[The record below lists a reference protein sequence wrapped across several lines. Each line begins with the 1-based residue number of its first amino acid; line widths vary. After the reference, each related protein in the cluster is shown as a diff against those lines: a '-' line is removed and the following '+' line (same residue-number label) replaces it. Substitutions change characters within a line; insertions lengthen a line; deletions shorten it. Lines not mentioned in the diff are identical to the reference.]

1 MVVTGIVVVARLPT
15 VDLTVINVAVM
26 LPTIVALNVTVVPTP
41 AAATTTVVMFM
52 RYPNLGRRRV
62 LRIDEFKV
70 DFPQVFINPLQ
81 AHLDWLPNLEDP
93 VGLATNQ
100 GQVLFG
106 IFVVVIVHHAD
117 VD

>member
-1 MVVTGIVVVARLPT
+1 MMVTGIIVVARLST
-15 VDLTVINVAVM
+15 VDLTIINVAVM
-26 LPTIVALNVTVVPTP
+26 LPTIVTLNVTVVPTP

-52 RYPNLGRRRV
+52 RYPNLGRRRI
-62 LRIDEFKV
+62 LRVDKFKV

-81 AHLDWLPNLEDP
+81 AYLHRLTNLEDP

>member
-81 AHLDWLPNLEDP
+81 AYLHRLTNLEDP